1 MEFSGRLAS
10 VPLSDLLQ
18 WASNDRRN
26 GCLVVRTTHRQ
37 KNIFFRQGEVVGCY
51 SDDPA
56 EYFGQFLLLE
66 GYMDADGVMSAL
78 TYCREHRKR
87 LGEALVE
94 LRMMTA
100 ETVQTA
106 LRRQIEDLICELFLW
121 NHGVFFFEYSIPD
134 KEELLPE
141 PVSTMGL
148 VMEGTRWTDEH
159 DRMRRVFIHDNI
171 VFRRGSQWPGQDF
184 SVRQER
190 ILELFVEGITLA
202 DSFALVKGSKF
213 RFLEA
218 LFDLTVREILD
229 IDSIGDEIAGR
240 TSTEIRI
247 LDLLM
252 EQAAEEE
259 VLFSGRHLSL
269 PLQTFD
275 RFYPVWLEVDGEV
288 AGLEPE
294 ALSFCRRMD
303 GSNSIHSLVISSG
316 GDRAARMEAIL
327 VELRKGNLV
336 LLPRP
341 LAEMTSMQDT
351 TRGGWLR
358 RLFQAG

>member
-1 MEFSGRLAS
+1 
-10 VPLSDLLQ
+10 
-18 WASNDRRN
+18 
-26 GCLVVRTTHRQ
+26 
-37 KNIFFRQGEVVGCY
+37 
-51 SDDPA
+51 
-56 EYFGQFLLLE
+56 
-66 GYMDADGVMSAL
+66 
-78 TYCREHRKR
+78 
-87 LGEALVE
+87 
-94 LRMMTA
+94 
-100 ETVQTA
+100 
-106 LRRQIEDLICELFLW
+106 
-121 NHGVFFFEYSIPD
+121 
-134 KEELLPE
+134 
-141 PVSTMGL
+141 MGL

-159 DRMRRVFIHDNI
+159 DRIRRVFIHDNI
-171 VFRRGSQWPGQDF
+171 VFRHGSRWPGQDL

-190 ILELFVEGITLA
+190 ILELFVEGMTLS

-218 LFDLTVREILD
+218 LFDLTVREVLD

-275 RFYPVWLEVDGEV
+275 RFYPVWLEVESEAASLD
-288 AGLEPE
+288 PE
-294 ALSFCRRMD
+294 ALSLCRQMD
-303 GSNSIHSLVISSG
+303 GSNSVHALIIDAG
-316 GDRAARMEAIL
+316 GARATRMEALL

-341 LAEMTSMQDT
+341 LEEMTSVRDSA
-351 TRGGWLR
+351 RGGWLR